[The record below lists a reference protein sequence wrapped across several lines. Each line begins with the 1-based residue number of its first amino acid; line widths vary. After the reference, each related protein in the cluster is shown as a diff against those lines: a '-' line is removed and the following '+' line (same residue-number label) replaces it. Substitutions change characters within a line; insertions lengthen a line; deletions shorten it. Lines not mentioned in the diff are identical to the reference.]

1 MRAPVLCTIE
11 HLFLPCLDRPSY
23 STHTCP
29 QKSRA
34 YTRTRLVPSRADRPY
49 GAFPRGHHE
58 VAPDPGVQ
66 HPPERMRI
74 RTALR
79 RVLPWTAALAA
90 PALLVAISMAP
101 APREADIQPSPTPT
115 PLTSE
120 VYAKVAPSVVQIKAL
135 SSDGKL
141 VSSGSGVVI
150 DDAGDILTAL
160 HVVQDAASLSV
171 VFADGTESAAVI
183 ISEVAAS
190 DIAAL
195 RPANTPAQLT
205 PATLGNPSGLRIGDD
220 AIVVGNPVKQARSA
234 CRRTK
239 RSERLMA
246 EVQQAVPPDTGRL
259 LFEIKKVIVGQDHL
273 IERLMVGLLARG
285 HLLVEGV
292 PGLAKT
298 LSVKTVAQ
306 AITGDFKRIQFTPDL
321 VPADLVGTRI

>member
-1 MRAPVLCTIE
+1 M
-11 HLFLPCLDRPSY
+11 
-23 STHTCP
+23 
-29 QKSRA
+29 
-34 YTRTRLVPSRADRPY
+34 PSRADRPY

-66 HPPERMRI
+66 HPPERTRI

-101 APREADIQPSPTPT
+101 ARREADIQPSPTPT

-220 AIVVGNPVKQARSA
+220 AIVVGNPFNLTRSLS
-234 CRRTK
+234 TGVISGLD
-239 RSERLMA
+239 RSVQVPNQNRSLTGLIQFDA
-246 EVQQAVPPDTGRL
+246 AVNPGSSGGPLVNRDGEVVGIVTGLVNPTGQPAFSGVGFAVTIDTAASALGVPPD
-259 LFEIKKVIVGQDHL
+259 
-273 IERLMVGLLARG
+273 
-285 HLLVEGV
+285 
-292 PGLAKT
+292 
-298 LSVKTVAQ
+298 
-306 AITGDFKRIQFTPDL
+306 
-321 VPADLVGTRI
+321 

>member
-1 MRAPVLCTIE
+1 M
-11 HLFLPCLDRPSY
+11 
-23 STHTCP
+23 
-29 QKSRA
+29 
-34 YTRTRLVPSRADRPY
+34 PSRADRPY

-66 HPPERMRI
+66 HPPERTRI

-141 VSSGSGVVI
+141 GSGSGVVI

-220 AIVVGNPVKQARSA
+220 AIVVGNPFNLTRSLS
-234 CRRTK
+234 TGVISGLD
-239 RSERLMA
+239 RSVQVPNQNRSLTGLIQFDA
-246 EVQQAVPPDTGRL
+246 AVNPGSSGGPLVNRDGEVVGIVTGLVNPTGQPAFSGVGFAVTIDTAASALGVPPD
-259 LFEIKKVIVGQDHL
+259 
-273 IERLMVGLLARG
+273 
-285 HLLVEGV
+285 
-292 PGLAKT
+292 
-298 LSVKTVAQ
+298 
-306 AITGDFKRIQFTPDL
+306 
-321 VPADLVGTRI
+321 

>member
-1 MRAPVLCTIE
+1 M
-11 HLFLPCLDRPSY
+11 
-23 STHTCP
+23 
-29 QKSRA
+29 
-34 YTRTRLVPSRADRPY
+34 PSRADRPY

-66 HPPERMRI
+66 HLPERTRI

-220 AIVVGNPVKQARSA
+220 AIVVGNPFNLTRSLS
-234 CRRTK
+234 TGVISGLD
-239 RSERLMA
+239 RSVQVPNQNRSLTGLIQFDA
-246 EVQQAVPPDTGRL
+246 AVNPGSSGGPLVNRDGEVVGIVTGLVNPTGQPAFSGVGFAVTIDTAASALGVPPD
-259 LFEIKKVIVGQDHL
+259 
-273 IERLMVGLLARG
+273 
-285 HLLVEGV
+285 
-292 PGLAKT
+292 
-298 LSVKTVAQ
+298 
-306 AITGDFKRIQFTPDL
+306 
-321 VPADLVGTRI
+321 